1 MKREHESS
9 HAEQLNWPLATRV
22 CFGAIE
28 YRQVKQIVRERLK
41 ILWSDGERLLECLT
55 YHNSFCG
62 VFVFVAIAEES
73 LFLFNIQH
81 DDVFDIRETTF
92 SEIEQEITA
101 NGCEHWNEAASRK
114 LSQLF
119 AETILWVF
127 VAICD

>member
-28 YRQVKQIVRERLK
+28 YRQVKQIVRERFK
-41 ILWSDGERLLECLT
+41 ILWSDGER
-55 YHNSFCG
+55 
-62 VFVFVAIAEES
+62 